1 MSQLRIS
8 QRTPILDPPT
18 SPCTPSAKPFVTFEI
33 PAKIRLV
40 GEVQAVGYLLDTEIG
55 GLEEDFDLQGR
66 EIINHFLAEL
76 PIRERQML
84 VRYLV
89 EMQRRSA

>member
-1 MSQLRIS
+1 M
-8 QRTPILDPPT
+8 
-18 SPCTPSAKPFVTFEI
+18 TFEI

-40 GEVQAVGYLLDTEIG
+40 GEVQAVGYLLDTEVG

-66 EIINHFLAEL
+66 EIINHFLAEP